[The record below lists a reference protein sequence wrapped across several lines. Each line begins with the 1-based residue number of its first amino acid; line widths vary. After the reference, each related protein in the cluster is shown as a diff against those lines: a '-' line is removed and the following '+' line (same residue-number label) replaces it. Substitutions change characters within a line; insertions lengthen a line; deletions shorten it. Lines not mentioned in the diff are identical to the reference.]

1 MHCERL
7 CSASKVLKFLPLRV
21 MKKKDGNPQGS
32 GSQTFLKEVS
42 LLITRIQ
49 KKIEF
54 FLGFLQ
60 LQWIRSQSSE
70 GIRKFPR
77 AFWKVQNLNFFDI
90 FFLWVHDAT
99 DHPKFQPQ
107 QHHELEWIRF
117 FGIVSGQLRPYL
129 SIISYGLLIPIDT
142 YMFLD
147 VSAV

>member
-1 MHCERL
+1 MN
-7 CSASKVLKFLPLRV
+7 
-21 MKKKDGNPQGS
+21 D
-32 GSQTFLKEVS
+32 LKEVS

-49 KKIEF
+49 KKIDF

-107 QHHELEWIRF
+107 QHHELEWIKF
-117 FGIVSGQLRPYL
+117 FWIASGPTTLFEHHFARVIDSNRYLHVSGRLCCVNWLQE
-129 SIISYGLLIPIDT
+129 LILIC
-142 YMFLD
+142 FLD
-147 VSAV
+147 HELNY